1 MRSYY
6 KPRSVRRLEKKGKQK
21 IIFTVIGTIILIYF
35 LITWGLPALIGGL
48 SVLNKTSDTKQK
60 QGTIQE
66 DITLAPPVLNIPFEA
81 TNTATIKITG
91 YTTPNAKVEIYVD
104 GDIETTAES
113 DSSGNFQTDP
123 ISLLLGTNE
132 ITGKTIDEKNKRSL
146 PSKTIKVTYNNEKPK
161 LEIHEPEDGK
171 KIQGGDKKVKISGLT
186 DPQNL
191 VSINGSTVIL
201 NAEGRFFT
209 ELSINE
215 GENTLV
221 IVAANSVGNKTQIE
235 RKVTY
240 QP

>member
-21 IIFTVIGTIILIYF
+21 LIFTVIGTIILIYF

-48 SVLNKTSDTKQK
+48 SIFNKTSDTKSK
-60 QGTIQE
+60 PNAIQE

-91 YTTPNAKVEIYVD
+91 YATPNAKVEIYLD
-104 GDIETTAES
+104 GDIETTTES

-123 ISLLLGTNE
+123 ISLSIGTNE
-132 ITGKTIDEKNKRSL
+132 ITGKTINEKNKKSL
-146 PSKTIKVTYNNEKPK
+146 PSKTIKITYNNEKPK
-161 LEIHEPEDGK
+161 LEVSEPEDGK
-171 KIQGGDKKVKISGLT
+171 KIQGGDKKLKVSGLT
-186 DPQNL
+186 DPQNS
-191 VSINGSTVIL
+191 VSVNGSTVIL
-201 NAEGRFFT
+201 NVEGRFVT
-209 ELSINE
+209 EIGINE

-221 IVAANSVGNKTQIE
+221 IVATNSVGNKTQIE